1 MYKKTT
7 LKNGLRIITV
17 PQKDAMAATVLILV
31 KTGSKYE
38 EKKLSGISHY
48 LEHMLFKGTDKRKTP
63 KDVAEVLDKIG
74 GDYNAFTGEEY
85 TGYYAKVDAS
95 HFDTALDWVSD
106 IFLNSKIPDKEVAK
120 EKGVIIEEINMYNDN
135 PTMHIDE
142 LWKTVLYGDQ
152 PAGWDIAG
160 TRETVSGIKRS
171 DIKKYIE
178 SQYVSSNT
186 IVCVTG
192 KIEENKVIKKIKDR
206 FSEVKNTEPKKRV
219 AVVEQQTESQL
230 IIQYKDISQTNLA
243 IGVRA
248 YNITHPQRYAL
259 DLMSIILGGMMSSRM
274 FIEIREKMGAAYHI
288 RTYNGADSDTG
299 ALVTFAGIDNNKIFE
314 VIKTILKE
322 YNKLTKIKVAGLEL
336 KKAKDYLKGRMVLRM
351 ESSDAQASFYGS
363 QELMED
369 KILTMDEVFRKIEKV
384 TSSDI
389 MKVAKD
395 IFKEEKLNLAIIG
408 PYKGREQEFKKLLR
422 FK

>member
-17 PQKDAMAATVLILV
+17 PQKDAMAATALILV

-38 EKKLSGISHY
+38 EKSISGISHY
-48 LEHMLFKGTDKRKTP
+48 LEHMLFKGTEKRKTP

-85 TGYYAKVDAS
+85 TGYYAKVDAA

-120 EKGVIIEEINMYNDN
+120 ERGVIIEEINMYNDN
-135 PTMHIDE
+135 PMMYIDE

-186 IVCVTG
+186 IICVAG
-192 KIEENKVIKKIKDR
+192 KIKEEEVIKKIRKR
-206 FSEVKNTEPKKRV
+206 FSEVKDTKPKARAIV
-219 AVVEQQTESQL
+219 IEQQTEPQV
-230 IIQYKDISQTNLA
+230 IIQYKDINQTNLA
-243 IGVRA
+243 IGVRS
-248 YNITHPQRYAL
+248 YNIFHTQRYVL
-259 DLMSIILGGMMSSRM
+259 DLISIILGGMMSSRL
-274 FIEIREKMGAAYHI
+274 FIEIREKLGAAYYV

-299 ALVTFAGIDNNKIFE
+299 ALATFAGVENKKIE
-314 VIKTILKE
+314 KVIETILRE
-322 YNKLTKIKVAGLEL
+322 YKKLIKSRVPASEL
-336 KKAKDYLKGRMVLRM
+336 KKAKDYLKGKMVLRM

-363 QELMED
+363 QELMEG
-369 KILTMDEVFRKIEKV
+369 KILTMEEIFRKIDKV
-384 TSSDI
+384 TSGDI
-389 MKVAKD
+389 MRVAKD

-408 PYKGREQEFKKLLR
+408 PYKGKEKEFKKLLK
-422 FK
+422 F

>member
-74 GDYNAFTGEEY
+74 GDYNAFTGEEC

-95 HFDTALDWVSD
+95 HFDIALDWVSD

-120 EKGVIIEEINMYNDN
+120 ERGVIIEEINMYNDN

-152 PAGWDIAG
+152 PAGWDVAG
-160 TRETVSGIKRS
+160 TKETVSGIKRS

-186 IVCVTG
+186 IVCVAG
-192 KIEENKVIKKIKDR
+192 KIKEDEVIKKIRSR
-206 FSEVKNTEPKKRV
+206 FGGVKNTKPKKRA
-219 AVVEQQTESQL
+219 AVVEQQTNAQL

-248 YNITHPQRYAL
+248 YNISHPQRYTL

-288 RTYNGADSDTG
+288 RTYNGSDSDAG
-299 ALVTFAGIDNNKIFE
+299 ALVTFAGIDNKKIFE
-314 VIKTILKE
+314 AIKTILKE
-322 YNKLTKIKVAGLEL
+322 YYKLTKIRVADSEL
-336 KKAKDYLKGRMVLRM
+336 KKAKDYLKGKMVLRM

-369 KILTMDEVFRKIEKV
+369 KVLTMEEVFKKIEKV

-389 MKVAKD
+389 MRVAKD

-408 PYKGREQEFKKLLR
+408 PYKGQEQEFKKLLR